1 MRTKGALLLAGL
13 SLALGCSSAAPAEDE
28 LWVTVGHGQAE
39 YAPLSD
45 GDAVELV
52 YGPQGGWH
60 LNLGARVGGIGA
72 DSVIL
77 TYRIWDVA
85 RTHQVGYP
93 IKMVP
98 TLSPSPHDDSFEQC
112 GIGVV
117 LAIGDPED
125 VVQSELLVETELID
139 GPLVVRDARS
149 VLIVDREP

>member
-1 MRTKGALLLAGL
+1 MRFQQPLLLAGL
-13 SLALGCSSAAPAEDE
+13 SLALGCSSAAPPEDD
-28 LWVTVGHGQAE
+28 LWVTVGHGQTD
-39 YAPLSD
+39 YVPLAN

-60 LNLGARVGGIGA
+60 LNLGARVGGIGP

-77 TYRIWDVA
+77 TYRVWDAA

-98 TLSPSPHDDSFEQC
+98 TLRPSPDDDSFEQC
-112 GIGVV
+112 GIRVV
-117 LAIGDPED
+117 LAIGAPED
-125 VVQSELLVETELID
+125 VVQRALLVETELID